1 MKDFMRNQSGAL
13 DLVPNHIEQRRIGRV
28 AHKFE
33 CEEVCYIELCKVGVI
48 CDGAAV
54 VQWDCTEVQHKLATV
69 VPGYVRRL
77 RLIVST
83 SHKCTNHMCWQMHK

>member
-13 DLVPNHIEQRRIGRV
+13 DLVPNHIEQRKIGRGT
-28 AHKFE
+28 HKFE

-54 VQWDCTEVQHKLATV
+54 VQWDCAEVQHKLATV
-69 VPGYVRRL
+69 VPCYVRR
-77 RLIVST
+77 
-83 SHKCTNHMCWQMHK
+83 